1 VSDPRDTPA
10 NARAAL
16 ASLRGRVVAPRYV
29 EGEAA
34 RILLPLADLLS
45 APAGARERQLL
56 WGESVTVIDRYE
68 GWAFVQAGR
77 DGYCGYLPEPA
88 LGPPRAATHSVAVP
102 ATHLLEG
109 PKVQRRDL
117 ALLSFGARVTVTGE
131 TGRFAETPEGFLPL
145 GHLRPLDQPFAD
157 PVAVAELFLGTP
169 YLWGGNSRSGID
181 CSGLVQA
188 ALLACAIPCPGDSDQ
203 QQALGQALAP
213 DAPLQRGDLL
223 FWRGHV
229 ALAVDAGRL
238 IHANGH
244 AMAVA
249 HEGTEA
255 TLARIAA
262 EGLPLLMRR
271 RL

>member
-1 VSDPRDTPA
+1 
-10 NARAAL
+10 
-16 ASLRGRVVAPRYV
+16 
-29 EGEAA
+29 
-34 RILLPLADLLS
+34 LADLLN

-56 WGESVTVIDRYE
+56 CGESVTVIDRHE

-77 DGYCGYLPEPA
+77 DGYCGYLPETA
-88 LGPPRAATHSVAVP
+88 LGAPRAATHFVAAP

-117 ALLSFGARVTVTGE
+117 ALLSFGARVTVIDQSGTGQSG
-131 TGRFAETPEGFLPL
+131 TGQSGRFAETPEGFLPL
-145 GHLRPLDQPFAD
+145 GHLRPLDRPFTD
-157 PVAVAELFLGTP
+157 PVAVAEMFLGTP

-249 HEGTEA
+249 YEDTTA
-255 TLARIAA
+255 TIARIAA